1 MGFNPQIWSA
11 KTVNAMERAMKTRK
25 AVISTITDYTK
36 FTEGTQAEAYNGPI
50 IGSASIATLPAS
62 SNDVNKPTNTV
73 LNLPFD
79 QKKGVLFDISDIDNA
94 QTNVNLLNEY
104 TADASDTLLDD
115 YDLEVVKTIIG
126 GLTTDGTQRK
136 VLTDSS
142 NFVITEADFIKAK
155 VYLNS
160 VNAPLRGRTCLI
172 CPVHESQLYTI
183 SNFISRDK
191 IANTEAVPEGV
202 VGRLHGFDVLLYNAM
217 PKVNKSGKI
226 DATAGNNTKNCT
238 LFYQSLVCAFAR
250 QKAIGTKV
258 ADNALLPGATVN
270 IYSVYGRKIQKGAYG
285 YLVYDNAS

>member
-25 AVISTITDYTK
+25 AVIATITDYTK

-62 SNDVNKPTNTV
+62 SANSPTNTV

-79 QKKGVLFDISDIDNA
+79 QKKGVIFNISDIDNA

-104 TADASDTLLDD
+104 TANASDTLLDD

-126 GLTTDGTQRK
+126 GLTTDGTQRV

-142 NFVITEADFIKAK
+142 NLVITEADFIKAK

-172 CPVHESQLYTI
+172 SPVHESQLYTI
-183 SNFISRDK
+183 ANFISRDK
-191 IANTEAVPEGV
+191 IASSEAVPEGV
-202 VGRLHGFDVLLYNAM
+202 IGRLHGFDILLYNDM
-217 PKVNKSGKI
+217 PKVNTSGKI

-285 YLVYDNAS
+285 YLVYDKAS

>member
-25 AVISTITDYTK
+25 AVIATITDYTK

-62 SNDVNKPTNTV
+62 SANSPTNTV

-79 QKKGVLFDISDIDNA
+79 QKKGVIFNISDIDNA

-104 TADASDTLLDD
+104 TANASDTLLDD

-126 GLTTDGTQRK
+126 GLTTDGTQRV

-142 NFVITEADFIKAK
+142 NLVITEADFIKAK

-160 VNAPLRGRTCLI
+160 VKAPLRGRTCLI

-183 SNFISRDK
+183 ANFISRDK
-191 IANTEAVPEGV
+191 IASSEAVPEGV
-202 VGRLHGFDVLLYNAM
+202 IGRLHGFDILLYNDM
-217 PKVNKSGKI
+217 PKVNTSGKI
-226 DATAGNNTKNCT
+226 DATAGNNVKNCT

-285 YLVYDNAS
+285 YLVYDKAS

>member
-25 AVISTITDYTK
+25 AVIATITDYTK

-62 SNDVNKPTNTV
+62 AGDVNSLSNTV

-79 QKKGVLFDISDIDNA
+79 QKKGVIFNISDIDNA

-126 GLTTDGTQRK
+126 GLTTDGTQRV

-142 NFVITEADFIKAK
+142 NLVITEADFIKAK

-202 VGRLHGFDVLLYNAM
+202 VGRLHGFDVVLYNSM
-217 PKVNKSGKI
+217 PKVSTAGKI
-226 DATAGNNTKNCT
+226 HATASNNVKNAT
-238 LFYQSLVCAFAR
+238 LFYQSLVCAFGR

-270 IYSVYGRKIQKGAYG
+270 VYSVYGRKIQKGAYG
-285 YLVYDNAS
+285 YLVYDSAS